1 MGPGLPSRA
10 CFFPAAVRAGD
21 VAGSQG
27 RSHSMMGSGNGNI
40 TIGHVWGIP
49 IQINPSL
56 FLILAYLTWW
66 IAGGLL
72 PDAYP
77 ELSDVG
83 RWLTALLSALLFF
96 ASILFHELAHA
107 WVARRNGIPVVS
119 VTLYIFGGIAQIGGK
134 PKTSGAE
141 FRVAAVGPASSLVLA
156 AIFYGLHQGFGNR
169 GYLRPSSEWLAYINL
184 VLALFN
190 LLPGYPLDGGRI
202 LESIV
207 WGLSGKQETGVRVAG
222 SAGQI
227 IAYGLIGLGVFRVFG
242 GDLFG
247 GVWSILIGFILHNA
261 ATTEKRAFLQQGQ
274 LAGIPVSQV
283 MGIVREPEVLG
294 SLTLQQLV
302 EGHILGQG
310 QASFIITDAG
320 NPVGVLNLRDVS
332 DVPRA
337 DWGQTTTGDVMT
349 PLGELPRVGPN
360 DELLTAVQ
368 LMDANELLQVPVF
381 DGSQLAGLLTRDE
394 IIRHLRVRSEAGL

>member
-1 MGPGLPSRA
+1 
-10 CFFPAAVRAGD
+10 
-21 VAGSQG
+21 
-27 RSHSMMGSGNGNI
+27 MMGSGNGNI

-56 FLILAYLTWW
+56 FLILGYLTWW

-72 PDAYP
+72 PAAYP

-107 WVARRNGIPVVS
+107 WVARRNGIPVLS
-119 VTLYIFGGIAQIGGK
+119 VTLYIFGGIAQLGGK

-156 AIFYGLHQGFGNR
+156 AIFYGLGQAFTDRGFFGA
-169 GYLRPSSEWLAYINL
+169 SAEWLAYINMG
-184 VLALFN
+184 LALFN

-207 WGLSGKQETGVRVAG
+207 WGLTGKQETGVKVAG
-222 SAGQI
+222 TAGQI
-227 IAYGLIGLGVFRVFG
+227 IAYGLIGLGLFRVFQ
-242 GDLFG
+242 GDVFG
-247 GVWSILIGFILHNA
+247 GIWFILIGFILHNA

-283 MGIVREPEVLG
+283 MGIVREPEVPAG
-294 SLTLQQLV
+294 LTMQQLV
-302 EGHILGQG
+302 EQHILGQG
-310 QASFIITDAG
+310 QSSFIVTAAG
-320 NPVGVLNLRDVS
+320 TPVGVLSLRDVS

-337 DWGQTTTGDVMT
+337 DWEQTTTGDVMT
-349 PLGELPRVGPN
+349 PLAELPRVSPN

-368 LMDANELLQVPVF
+368 LMDANQLLQLPVF

-394 IIRHLRVRSEAGL
+394 VIRHLRLRSEAGL

>member
-1 MGPGLPSRA
+1 
-10 CFFPAAVRAGD
+10 
-21 VAGSQG
+21 
-27 RSHSMMGSGNGNI
+27 MMGSGNGNI
-40 TIGHVWGIP
+40 TIGHVRGIP

-56 FLILAYLTWW
+56 FLILGFLTWW
-66 IAGGLL
+66 IARELL
-72 PDAYP
+72 PAAYP
-77 ELSDVG
+77 ELSDIG

-107 WVARRNGIPVVS
+107 WVARRNGIPVLS
-119 VTLYIFGGIAQIGGK
+119 ITLYIFGGIAQLGDK

-156 AIFYGLHQGFGNR
+156 AIFYALAQAFTGR
-169 GYLRPSSEWLAYINL
+169 GYFGASAEWLVYINL
-184 VLALFN
+184 GLALFN

-207 WGLSGKQETGVRVAG
+207 WGLSGKQETGVRAAG
-222 SAGQI
+222 TAGQV
-227 IAYGLIGLGVFRVFG
+227 IAYGLIGLGLFRVIQGDVFG
-242 GDLFG
+242 GIWF
-247 GVWSILIGFILHNA
+247 ILIGFILHNA

-283 MGIVREPEVLG
+283 MGIVREPEVAAG
-294 SLTLQQLV
+294 LTMQQLV
-302 EGHILGQG
+302 EQHILGQG
-310 QASFIITDAG
+310 QSSFIVTAAG
-320 NPVGVLNLRDVS
+320 NPVGVLSLRDVS

-337 DWGQTTTGDVMT
+337 DWEQTTTGDVMT
-349 PLGELPRVGPN
+349 PLTELPRVSPN

-368 LMDANELLQVPVF
+368 LMDANQLLQVPVF

-394 IIRHLRVRSEAGL
+394 VIRHLRLRSEAGL